1 MIKTLLLSE
10 IAKIDPKNKPLL
22 DSEELVDFAGMSNM
36 DPEYGKL
43 INLEKR
49 KFSSVKKGYTSFK
62 KNDILIAK
70 LESCFANSKIGEANI
85 STKDGFGS
93 TEFYVIRP
101 NNQLVH
107 NRYLVHYLK
116 QEKIIFEGIKKV
128 KGSVLKRVPKYFLE
142 TLKIE
147 LPPIPEQKRI
157 AKILDNFAE
166 IELKINKK
174 LKLIKDLESNIFK
187 ENFEINNIPSHNKIV
202 TINELVLNQ
211 KSSIR
216 TGPFGS
222 QLLKS
227 EFKDSGITVIGID
240 NAVNNEF
247 KWTNKRYISQEK
259 FKSLSRF
266 QVHPNDVVIT
276 IMGTCGRV
284 CIIPED
290 IGIAINTKHLCAIT
304 LDHNKCLPEFLR
316 AYFLYSK
323 KAKHHLRSRTK
334 GAIMDGLNMG
344 IIKTIPIEI
353 PSIEEQKKFRRKIKK
368 LKHLKINFQKQII
381 SFCSLKRSIGSQLF
395 TRDKK

>member
-1 MIKTLLLSE
+1 MIKTFLLSE
-10 IAKIDPKNKPLL
+10 IAEIDPRNKPLL
-22 DSEELVDFAGMSNM
+22 DSDELVDFAGMSNM
-36 DPEYGKL
+36 STEHGKL
-43 INLEKR
+43 INFEKR

-62 KNDILIAK
+62 KNDILVAK
-70 LESCFANSKIGEANI
+70 LENCFANSKIGEANI
-85 STKDGFGS
+85 STKDGYGS

-101 NNQLVH
+101 NNELVH

-116 QEKIIFEGIKKV
+116 QEKIIFEGIQKV

-142 TLKIE
+142 TLKIK
-147 LPPIPEQKRI
+147 LPPSPEQKTI
-157 AKILDNFAE
+157 AKILDNSAN
-166 IELKINKK
+166 IEVKINKK
-174 LKLIKDLESNIFK
+174 MKLIKDLECSIFN
-187 ENFEINNIPSHNKIV
+187 ESFEINNLPSDNKIV
-202 TINELVLNQ
+202 TINDLVLNQ

-227 EFKDSGITVIGID
+227 EFKDSGIKVVGID
-240 NAVNNEF
+240 NAVENEF
-247 KWTNKRYISQEK
+247 KWTNKRYISKEK

-323 KAKHHLRSRTK
+323 KAKHHLRARTK

-353 PSIEEQKKFRRKIKK
+353 PSIEDQKKFRSKVKK
-368 LKHLKINFQKQII
+368 LNHLKINFQKQII
-381 SFCSLKRSIGSQLF
+381 SFCSMRSSISSQFF
-395 TRDKK
+395 TGTKK